1 MDRMYYNPRVSIVIP
16 VYNGSNYLREAIESA
31 LNQTYGNTE
40 VIVVNDSS
48 GDHTETV
55 LNDLSSKYKHLRY
68 TSIPANEKFRHGK
81 KLAMTIGIKSAK
93 YDHLLFTDADCYPV
107 SNEWIKHIAGRFTK
121 EKTIVLGYGRYEK
134 RKGLLNTLIRY
145 ETVFT
150 AIQYFSLA
158 IKGKPYMGVGRNLA
172 YRKSLFFENKGFAS
186 HYHILSGDDDLFIN
200 EVGNNKNTAVEF
212 GKESHT
218 ISLPEERFRGW
229 FKQKQRHLKA
239 GSHYN
244 RSSKLRIGA
253 ELLSRSIFY
262 GTLITLCLMSGWI
275 WFVLG
280 IYGILLLI
288 KGIVFKLG
296 MVRLNEKY
304 LLLPSLIFDPIMP
317 IILGIFKISGL
328 FVSNSQTWK

>member
-1 MDRMYYNPRVSIVIP
+1 MIICARNEADHLSLFLPSVLEQ
-16 VYNGSNYLREAIESA
+16 NYPEF
-31 LNQTYGNTE
+31 E
-40 VIVVNDSS
+40 VIVVSDSS

-158 IKGKPYMGVGRNLA
+158 IKSKTHMGVGRNLA
-172 YRKSLFFENKGFAS
+172 YRKSPFF
-186 HYHILSGDDDLFIN
+186 
-200 EVGNNKNTAVEF
+200 
-212 GKESHT
+212 
-218 ISLPEERFRGW
+218 
-229 FKQKQRHLKA
+229 
-239 GSHYN
+239 
-244 RSSKLRIGA
+244 
-253 ELLSRSIFY
+253 
-262 GTLITLCLMSGWI
+262 
-275 WFVLG
+275 
-280 IYGILLLI
+280 
-288 KGIVFKLG
+288 
-296 MVRLNEKY
+296 
-304 LLLPSLIFDPIMP
+304 
-317 IILGIFKISGL
+317 
-328 FVSNSQTWK
+328 